1 MIPMYFRIN
10 LLCLVLLLGACG
22 DGADR
27 AATGEAAQLTR
38 VVLQTDWY
46 AQPEHAG
53 FYQAQLDGLYAD
65 VGLDVEIRPG
75 ANISNVPQMVATG
88 RIDFAVGT
96 TDNMFMAAS
105 RGAPLVA
112 LFPYFQHDPQ
122 CVMFHA
128 SNDIE
133 TLADLDGRVV
143 MINPGAAYVQYLQK
157 ALQIKPQ
164 LVPLDYGLARF
175 LADPEFIQQCFVTS
189 EPYYVAQQGVEAEVL
204 RLSSSGFDP
213 YRVVYTNQR
222 MLTESPDIVRA
233 FVSASLA
240 GWSSYQSGDGQA
252 VHAHLQTL
260 NPQQTPEF
268 AAWTKQA
275 IAKYQLIDGAREQGE
290 GLGHFDR
297 ARLQTHL
304 EHLEAIDLLDSKLDL
319 DAVVAFDL
327 QSLLPVELPAER
339 QSQESG

>member
-1 MIPMYFRIN
+1 MFSRISF
-10 LLCLVLLLGACG
+10 LCLAAMLAACG
-22 DGADR
+22 SEPGPSQGDS
-27 AATGEAAQLTR
+27 ESQLTPIL
-38 VVLQTDWY
+38 LQTDWY

-53 FYQAQLDGLYAD
+53 FYQAQLDGLYEAA
-65 VGLDVEIRPG
+65 GLAVEIRPG
-75 ANISNVPQMVATG
+75 ANMTNVPQMVATG
-88 RIDFAVGT
+88 RIEFAVGT
-96 TDNMFMAAS
+96 TDNLFMAAS

-112 LFPYFQHDPQ
+112 LVPYFQHDPQ

-128 SNDIE
+128 TNDIE

-157 ALQIKPQ
+157 ALEIKPQ

-222 MLTESPDIVRA
+222 LLDESPELVRA
-233 FVSASLA
+233 FVKASLE
-240 GWSSYQSGDGQA
+240 GWARYQASDGTR

-268 AAWTKQA
+268 AAWTKAA
-275 IAKYQLIDGAREQGE
+275 IDEYQLIDGYPEAGD
-290 GLGHFDR
+290 GLGRFDR
-297 ARLQTHL
+297 ARLETHL
-304 EHLEAIDLLDSKLDL
+304 EHLEAIDLLDRPLDL
-319 DAVVAFDL
+319 DTVVAFEL
-327 QSLLPVELPAER
+327 QALVD
-339 QSQESG
+339 ESTGS

>member
-1 MIPMYFRIN
+1 MSSLIKTT
-10 LLCLVLLLGACG
+10 LVGLTLLLSACG
-22 DGADR
+22 EDASVSQDS
-27 AATGEAAQLTR
+27 ASKQLVP

-53 FYQAQLDGLYAD
+53 FYQAQLDGLYEAA
-65 VGLDVEIRPG
+65 GLAVEIRPG
-75 ANISNVPQMVATG
+75 ANMTNIPQMVATG

-96 TDNMFMAAS
+96 TDNLFMAAS

-128 SNDIE
+128 SNDVE

-189 EPYYVAQQGVEAEVL
+189 EPYYIAEQGVEAEVL
-204 RLSSSGFDP
+204 PLSSSGFDP
-213 YRVVYTNQR
+213 YRVLYTNRQR
-222 MLTESPDIVRA
+222 LEETPDLVRA
-233 FVSASLA
+233 FVGASLA
-240 GWSSYQSGDGQA
+240 GWSRYSAGDGSA
-252 VHAHLQTL
+252 VHALLQTR
-260 NPQQTPEF
+260 NPQQTPDF
-268 AAWTKQA
+268 AAWTKNA
-275 IAKYQLIDGAREQGE
+275 IKENRLIYGNPAEGE
-290 GLGHFDR
+290 TLGRFDR
-297 ARLQTHL
+297 ARLELHL
-304 EHLEAIDLLDSKLDL
+304 EHLEAIDLLDRPIDL
-319 DAVVAFDL
+319 DSVVAFGLQDL
-327 QSLLPVELPAER
+327 VLQEAAE
-339 QSQESG
+339 ES